1 MLKGA
6 RKMKFFW
13 RGFVA
18 GVLLTSIFC
27 GVIFAAVYFRNR
39 EKGLF
44 EYLEIQQPIEELRED
59 YSGRDANDF
68 LDNYSGVRDAADG
81 AAAEFDQRLDE
92 ILQRF
97 RDRLADR

>member
-1 MLKGA
+1 MERTMSDFKKG
-6 RKMKFFW
+6 FFACVLVSVILFGM
-13 RGFVA
+13 GFA
-18 GVLLTSIFC
+18 IF
-27 GVIFAAVYFRNR
+27 IFRER
-39 EKGLF
+39 EKELI
-44 EYLEIQQPIEELRED
+44 EYVEIQQAIEELRED